1 MPPPRGCLVC
11 GAIGSAICLAIGLGM
26 AIGGAVT
33 AGLASERDAA
43 TDFRELEG
51 QCTIAEAWVTRRE
64 TKSDKKY
71 ECWDDWDY
79 HFCLPGAE
87 TKVVGLNS
95 TCTPMYQSKK
105 DSIKV
110 CEGRCSSCGGGTT
123 PKFQVNE
130 AVECWEPAPGYDP
143 GFPYDCGNP
152 PCYKIFD
159 PAVEVAAAM
168 IIGAILTPLGVIFLA
183 IAIGIA
189 VFVGCM
195 CKRQSNQPPPPAATY
210 NPQPGV
216 AMVPVATATAQLPN
230 QMPVAQPMGMA
241 VAQPVGA
248 PPMAV
253 AQPMAMPV
261 AQPSAYPQA
270 AGYPQAT
277 GYPTAAGYP
286 KV

>member
-1 MPPPRGCLVC
+1 MPPPRGALFWE
-11 GAIGSAICLAIGLGM
+11 AICSAICLVIGLGM
-26 AIGGAVT
+26 AIYGVR
-33 AGLASERDAA
+33 LASAANEADAA

-105 DSIKV
+105 DSIKA
-110 CEGRCSSCGGGTT
+110 CDRNRCSSCGLRTK

-159 PAVEVAAAM
+159 PAVELESAM
-168 IIGAILTPLGVIFLA
+168 ILGPILISVGVIFLA
-183 IAIGIA
+183 IGLCVA

-195 CKRQSNQPPPPAATY
+195 WKRQSNKPPPPAATY

-248 PPMAV
+248 PPIAV

-270 AGYPQAT
+270 AGYP
-277 GYPTAAGYP
+277 
-286 KV
+286 